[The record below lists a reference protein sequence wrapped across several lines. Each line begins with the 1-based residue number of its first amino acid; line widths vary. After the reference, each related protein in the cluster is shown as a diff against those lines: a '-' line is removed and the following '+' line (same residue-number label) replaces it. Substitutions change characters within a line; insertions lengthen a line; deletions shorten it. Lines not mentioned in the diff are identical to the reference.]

1 MQNRIIAGL
10 ALSIAI
16 AGCNSKPTDTT
27 TRAQSSAKAA
37 AVDPNAMCKEHGVL
51 EAICTKCNPKLAPV
65 FQAKGDW
72 CAEHGLPESVCPICH
87 PERGGRPS
95 NQVSANDAPADGM
108 RIRFKRSDTAKLA
121 GIATVKTGAR
131 ENAAAVTA
139 PARLTY
145 DATKLAHVNAR
156 SPGVVRSLRVDVG
169 AKVKKGHPLIIIDS
183 PDVGADRARLA
194 AAQSSVRVAEENYQ
208 RAAQLQDEGIS
219 SRKSV
224 LEAQRELDNAK
235 SEHAALAAALSV
247 MGSGGGAA
255 GGYTLTAPIDG
266 VVTERRATIGK
277 LVGSDEVL
285 FEIVDTSSMWADAEV
300 AENDLLKV
308 AVGQR
313 VTLRV
318 DGLADRE
325 VSGTIAYVA
334 PAVDAHTRTSKARI
348 PLSNDDGMLRAN
360 MYAQA
365 RIVTGASRTSV
376 VVARNAVQRAKDV
389 HLVFVRLTPTEYETR
404 RVQLGAGDAETIEVV
419 KGLRAGEEVVTTGS
433 FLLKT
438 ETLKDSIG
446 AGCCEGE

>member
-1 MQNRIIAGL
+1 MQNRIIAGV
-10 ALSIAI
+10 ALSVAL
-16 AGCNSKPTDTT
+16 AGCNSKPTNTN
-27 TRAQSSAKAA
+27 TRAESSAKAA
-37 AVDPNAMCKEHGVL
+37 AADPNAMCKEHGVL
-51 EAICTKCNPKLAPV
+51 EAICTKCNPKLVPV

-72 CAEHGLPESVCPICH
+72 CGEHGLPESVCPICH
-87 PERGGRPS
+87 PERGGKPI
-95 NQVSANDAPADGM
+95 NQVNADDAPADGM
-108 RIRFKRSDTAKLA
+108 RIRFKRADTAKLA
-121 GIATVKTGAR
+121 GIATAKATAR
-131 ENAAAVTA
+131 ENAPAVTA

-156 SPGVVRSLRVDVG
+156 SAGVVRSLRVDVG
-169 AKVKKGHPLIIIDS
+169 ARVKKGQALIVIDS

-194 AAQSSVRVAEENYQ
+194 AAQSSVRVAEENFN
-208 RAAQLQDEGIS
+208 RAEQLQREGIT
-219 SRKSV
+219 SRKSM
-224 LEAQRELDNAK
+224 LEAQRELDMAK

-247 MGSGGGAA
+247 MGGGGAA

-266 VVTERRATIGK
+266 VVTERKATIGK

-285 FEIVDTSSMWADAEV
+285 FEIVDTSSMWADAEI
-300 AENDLLKV
+300 AENDLQKV

-334 PAVDAHTRTSKARI
+334 PAVDPHTRTSKARI
-348 PLSNDDGMLRAN
+348 PLSNEDGTLRAN

-365 RIVTGASRTSV
+365 RVVTGASRTSV
-376 VVARNAVQRAKDV
+376 VVPRNAVQRAKDV
-389 HLVFVRLTPTEYETR
+389 HLVFVRLTATEYETR
-404 RVQLGAGDAETIEVV
+404 RVQLGAADAETIEVV
-419 KGLRAGEEVVTTGS
+419 KGLRAGEDVVTTGS